1 MTTSEL
7 LNILLSSAVIV
18 ALIEWISKNKSN
30 YLQHITNNRAE
41 WRKSLKDISVK
52 LYKSDKRTIG
62 SVFTELKVNLNSYG
76 LHPSGNYP
84 FQIKLD
90 YLKDEHLWAEM
101 DEIQTNR
108 PLCLQKNFYR
118 KKNVW
123 LK

>member
-84 FQIKLD
+84 SIICKRFFPSRIDSNSLIEKSIMQ
-90 YLKDEHLWAEM
+90 YLSSILS
-101 DEIQTNR
+101 
-108 PLCLQKNFYR
+108 L
-118 KKNVW
+118 
-123 LK
+123 